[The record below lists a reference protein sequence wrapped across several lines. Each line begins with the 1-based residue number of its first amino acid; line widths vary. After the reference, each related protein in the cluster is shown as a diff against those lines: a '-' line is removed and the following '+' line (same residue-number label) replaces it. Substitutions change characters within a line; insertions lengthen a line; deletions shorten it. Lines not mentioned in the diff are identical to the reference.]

1 MSGLAVSVLL
11 AGAAAVLWGIS
22 GTSVPRAFRHG
33 FAGRHPSD
41 GGTSG
46 HAGRGVSDPALMLD
60 LMAAMLTAGR
70 PLPAGMRALSEVAE
84 PALGRILARVVT
96 ALELGAGWHESW
108 ELVLRAEQSSGRG
121 AAVSVS
127 AAAELQS
134 CLAFAATSGA
144 PSAAVLHAQAAQLR
158 RRQAREA
165 ERRAA
170 ALSVHLVLPLGLC
183 ALPSFI
189 CLTVVPLLLTLLP
202 SF

>member
-1 MSGLAVSVLL
+1 MSGLAVSILL

-22 GTSVPRAFRHG
+22 GTSVPRAVRHS
-33 FAGRHPSD
+33 FTGRHPSD
-41 GGTSG
+41 GGARG
-46 HAGRGVSDPALMLD
+46 DAGRGVSDPALMLD

-84 PALGRILARVVT
+84 PGLGRILARVVT

-108 ELVLRAEQSSGRG
+108 ELVLRAEESSGRG
-121 AAVSVS
+121 AAVSVP
-127 AAAELQS
+127 AAEALQS
-134 CLAFAATSGA
+134 SLAFAATSGA
-144 PSAAVLHAQAAQLR
+144 PSAAVLHAQATQLR
-158 RRQAREA
+158 RRKAREA

-170 ALSVHLVLPLGLC
+170 SLGVHLVLPLGLC